1 MSITDRSISEVFEE
15 LAAVEVDPTAV
26 HLETIEARLTEQNAL
41 LAEVRDQI
49 YSLRADLTPM
59 ADYFRSIMQA
69 AQDQEA
75 ESAHLPIGFPVAA
88 KLEEAGI
95 TAVAEVPRK
104 SSVLRRLGLQQDEIT
119 AVLTELSQGNNP
131 L

>member
-1 MSITDRSISEVFEE
+1 MSKDIY
-15 LAAVEVDPTAV
+15 LADQWPTAV
-26 HLETIEARLTEQNAL
+26 LESTGDEETKAL
-41 LAEVRDQI
+41 LVEIRDHLV
-49 YSLRADLTPM
+49 SLRVDLGPM

-95 TAVAEVPRK
+95 TTVTDVPRK
-104 SSVLRRLGLQQDEIT
+104 SSTLRHLGLDEAEIT
-119 AVLTELSQGNNP
+119 AVLTELSQGNSP

>member
-1 MSITDRSISEVFEE
+1 
-15 LAAVEVDPTAV
+15 
-26 HLETIEARLTEQNAL
+26 
-41 LAEVRDQI
+41 
-49 YSLRADLTPM
+49 M

-75 ESAHLPIGFPVAA
+75 EAAHLPIGFPAAA

-104 SSVLRRLGLQQDEIT
+104 SSTLRQMGLDEGEIA

>member
-1 MSITDRSISEVFEE
+1 M
-15 LAAVEVDPTAV
+15 LAVAPV
-26 HLETIEARLTEQNAL
+26 
-41 LAEVRDQI
+41 
-49 YSLRADLTPM
+49 ADLLH
-59 ADYFRSIMQA
+59 AVVRQ

-95 TAVAEVPRK
+95 TAVTDVPRK
-104 SSVLRRLGLQQDEIT
+104 SSTLRHLGLDEAEIT
-119 AVLTELSQGNNP
+119 AVLTELSQGNSP

>member
-1 MSITDRSISEVFEE
+1 MTTNQLDRY
-15 LAAVEVDPTAV
+15 VEFIPPTAV
-26 HLETIEARLTEQNAL
+26 SPVEESMTIIEARLTEQNAL
-41 LAEVRDQI
+41 LTEIRDHLI
-49 YSLRADLTPM
+49 SLRVDSGPM
-59 ADYFRSIMQA
+59 VEYFRSIMQA

-75 ESAHLPIGFPVAA
+75 EARHLPIGFPAAA

-104 SSVLRRLGLQQDEIT
+104 SSTLRRMGLEGEEIT
-119 AVLTELSQGNNP
+119 AVLTKLSEENNP